1 MDAKALALQRISESG
16 PRPGARFRHYKGGE
30 YEVIAN
36 ALEEATLRHV
46 VVYRAA
52 DGTVWT
58 RPIDD
63 WNETV
68 AMNGVPTKRFTEMES

>member
-1 MDAKALALQRISESG
+1 MDAKTLALQRIAESG

>member
-1 MDAKALALQRISESG
+1 MDEKDTVQKKINETG
-16 PRPGARFRHYKGGE
+16 PTPGARFRHYKGGE

-36 ALEEATLRHV
+36 ALEEATLGHV